1 MAENKALLEIM
12 RQKMMKDGMKG
23 LTGGDSATVAPD
35 NRLLPGREGLLR
47 EFNRK
52 MHGKGS
58 DYMPGRP
65 VPAMLEPTSPGY
77 VPDEEEEGMA

>member
-35 NRLLPGREGLLR
+35 NRLLPGREGL
-47 EFNRK
+47 
-52 MHGKGS
+52 
-58 DYMPGRP
+58 
-65 VPAMLEPTSPGY
+65 Y
-77 VPDEEEEGMA
+77 VSLIERCMAKALITCQEDRYQQC